1 MHAAASS
8 SGSHGTRPTTA
19 AASCRRQRPGP
30 APVTGSRPGPHR
42 SDPTPSVRFRRRAH
56 STGPGG
62 RGGPPTGARRRQLCL
77 RHRAR
82 STGARRRDAP
92 PPLPRQPSASPAGG
106 PGRREEEGGGAPAQW
121 GRRPNIHSVLQV
133 VRHPRRFPQPPAM
146 LFTASFSGPPAARG
160 PTAVRGPRQSGDS
173 ATRQSTRPRRPP
185 ATASA
190 SLLRRPGSRQS
201 GGPGTTPPRPDLGT
215 LVTAGLSG

>member
-92 PPLPRQPSASPAGG
+92 LSLASPRPVRPGDRG
-106 PGRREEEGGGAPAQW
+106 EGRRRVG
-121 GRRPNIHSVLQV
+121 GRRPSGVADLIYTVCFKLCGTRAGSLNRPQCSSLPRSPGRPPPGVL
-133 VRHPRRFPQPPAM
+133 RPF
-146 LFTASFSGPPAARG
+146 GGRG
-160 PTAVRGPRQSGDS
+160 NR
-173 ATRQSTRPRRPP
+173 ATRQRVS
-185 ATASA
+185 
-190 SLLRRPGSRQS
+190 RPGR
-201 GGPGTTPPRPDLGT
+201 
-215 LVTAGLSG
+215 AGLPQQPAPLSFAALGLVSQADPGRLHHGPTLGRW

>member
-30 APVTGSRPGPHR
+30 APVTGSRSGPHR

-62 RGGPPTGARRRQLCL
+62 RGRPPTGARRRQFCL

-82 STGARRRDAP
+82 STGARWQD
-92 PPLPRQPSASPAGG
+92 ASPLASLWPVRPGDRGEGGGG
-106 PGRREEEGGGAPAQW
+106 PGGCRGGAPPWW

-133 VRHPRRFPQPPAM
+133 VPPPAPASSRPAAM
-146 LFTASFSGPPAARG
+146 LLTPSFSGPPPARG
-160 PTAVRGPRQSGDS
+160 PTAVRGPWLSGDS

-185 ATASA
+185 ATAI
-190 SLLRRPGSRQS
+190 LRRPRSRQ
-201 GGPGTTPPRPDLGT
+201 
-215 LVTAGLSG
+215 